1 MNSSLVEMMRSVALG
16 MALTLVWIG
25 CAAVVGAVKS
35 KSSNKSVAQD
45 KIEVPAVVMGEPQL
59 VYVDADI
66 RIPPKSSERLS
77 AALVVGPLAP
87 CRATREQTTVLI
99 DEASL
104 LVEEIHEM
112 QVQMEVLT
120 NEVE

>member
-1 MNSSLVEMMRSVALG
+1 MNSSLVEMIRSVALG

-77 AALVVGPLAP
+77 AALVGPLAP
-87 CRATREQTTVLI
+87 CGATREQTTVLI